1 MVSETIKAGCTLNL
15 QRAHL
20 ARSLKPLMLPL
31 TQCERECP
39 TFGGEDAESVGIC
52 GAGKR
57 VTTPP
62 DEKSCVQQAKE
73 GIAAAAA
80 VTAEKAQQAYQ

>member
-1 MVSETIKAGCTLNL
+1 MVYRAIKTGHMLNL
-15 QRAHL
+15 QRALL
-20 ARSLKPLMLPL
+20 AKSLKLLILPL
-31 TQCERECP
+31 TKCKSKYP
-39 TFGGEDAESVGIC
+39 TYGGEDAECVAIC

-62 DEKSCVQQAKE
+62 DEKSYVQQAKE